1 MFYWSPAGHELS
13 WIFPTL
19 KCIFKFPAGHKL
31 VVRRSVL
38 QLLHDRLLEV
48 LDVTLLGVPG
58 QTRRGEVVVVA
69 GEVKRGRVRR
79 S

>member
-1 MFYWSPAGHELS
+1 MKIVLLESCWPRTFLD
-13 WIFPTL
+13 FPSL

-69 GEVKRGRVRR
+69 GEV
-79 S
+79 